1 MLADTYSA
9 LTLVV
14 LSTCALLSVVIDS
27 LQTSFPCPH
36 KCFCNTLS
44 RIVYCSRRGLQTIPT
59 DISAS
64 AVQLNLNGNA
74 FQTRRIERDNLTAL
88 TRLEHLY
95 MSDCAIERIAVD
107 AFVDLT
113 SLQWLDL
120 SNNRIKVLL
129 VVCLYVNEPSSL
141 KYSMVKYRAVI

>member
-1 MLADTYSA
+1 
-9 LTLVV
+9 
-14 LSTCALLSVVIDS
+14 
-27 LQTSFPCPH
+27 
-36 KCFCNTLS
+36 
-44 RIVYCSRRGLQTIPT
+44 
-59 DISAS
+59 
-64 AVQLNLNGNA
+64 
-74 FQTRRIERDNLTAL
+74 
-88 TRLEHLY
+88 